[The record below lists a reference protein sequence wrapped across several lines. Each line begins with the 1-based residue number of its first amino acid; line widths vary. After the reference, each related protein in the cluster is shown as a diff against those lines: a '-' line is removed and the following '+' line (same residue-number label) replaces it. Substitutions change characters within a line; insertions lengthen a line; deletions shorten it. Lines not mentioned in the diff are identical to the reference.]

1 MDLKRLL
8 KIILLIVF
16 IIITTTGAIGLI
28 ANLMEAVDK
37 GFDTPMDPNCATLQQ
52 QGVTDIDCATYSSQL
67 TGSIVGNV
75 INAIIW
81 FWILRRRKKRSTEPS
96 PKSPYEIPTE
106 SRKKRQKKSESDFPD
121 FDDGQ
126 GSIFS

>member
-1 MDLKRLL
+1 MNLKRLL

-16 IIITTTGAIGLI
+16 IIITTSGAIGLI
-28 ANLMEAVDK
+28 YGLIEAVDK
-37 GFDTPMDPNCATLQQ
+37 GFDTPTDPLCATLQQ
-52 QGVTDIDCATYSSQL
+52 QGATLDCPTYSSEVNGL
-67 TGSIVGNV
+67 IVINV

-106 SRKKRQKKSESDFPD
+106 SRKKRQRKSESDFPD

>member
-1 MDLKRLL
+1 MNSKRLL

-16 IIITTTGAIGLI
+16 IIITTSGAIGLI
-28 ANLMEAVDK
+28 SGVIEAVDK
-37 GFDTPMDPNCATLQQ
+37 GFDTPTDPLCATLQQ
-52 QGVTDIDCATYSSQL
+52 QGATLDCPTYSSEVNGL
-67 TGSIVGNV
+67 IVIKV
-75 INAIIW
+75 IFAIIW
-81 FWILRRRKKRSTEPS
+81 FWILWRRKKRSTAPS

-106 SRKKRQKKSESDFPD
+106 SKRKRQSKSESDFPD

>member
-1 MDLKRLL
+1 MNSKRLL

-16 IIITTTGAIGLI
+16 IIITTTSVIGLI
-28 ANLMEAVDK
+28 SGVIEAVDK
-37 GFDTPMDPNCATLQQ
+37 GFDTPTDPMCATLQQ
-52 QGVTDIDCATYSSQL
+52 QGVTVEDCPTYSSEVRSAI
-67 TGSIVGNV
+67 TGNV
-75 INAIIW
+75 MIAIIW
-81 FWILRRRKKRSTEPS
+81 FWILWRRKKRSTAPS

-106 SRKKRQKKSESDFPD
+106 SRKKRQRTSESDFPD

>member
-1 MDLKRLL
+1 MNSKRLL

-16 IIITTTGAIGLI
+16 IIITTSGAIGLI
-28 ANLMEAVDK
+28 SGVIEAVDK
-37 GFDTPMDPNCATLQQ
+37 GFDTPTDPLCATLQQ
-52 QGVTDIDCATYSSQL
+52 QGATLDCPTYSSEVNGL
-67 TGSIVGNV
+67 IVINV

>member
-1 MDLKRLL
+1 MNSKRLL

-28 ANLMEAVDK
+28 SNLIEAVDK
-37 GFDTPMDPNCATLQQ
+37 GFDTPTDPLCATLQQ
-52 QGVTDIDCATYSSQL
+52 QGATLDCPTYSSEVNGL
-67 TGSIVGNV
+67 IVINV

-81 FWILRRRKKRSTEPS
+81 FWILRRRKKRSTAPS

-106 SRKKRQKKSESDFPD
+106 SRRKRQSKSESDFPD

>member
-1 MDLKRLL
+1 MNSKRLL

-28 ANLMEAVDK
+28 SNLIEAVDK
-37 GFDTPMDPNCATLQQ
+37 GFDTPTDPLCATLQQ
-52 QGVTDIDCATYSSQL
+52 QGATLDCPTYSSEVNGL
-67 TGSIVGNV
+67 IVINV
-75 INAIIW
+75 IIAIIW

>member
-1 MDLKRLL
+1 MNSKRLL

-16 IIITTTGAIGLI
+16 IIITTSGAIGLI
-28 ANLMEAVDK
+28 SGVIEAVDK
-37 GFDTPMDPNCATLQQ
+37 GFDTPTDPLCATLQQ
-52 QGVTDIDCATYSSQL
+52 QGATLDCPTYSSEVNGL
-67 TGSIVGNV
+67 IVINV

-106 SRKKRQKKSESDFPD
+106 SRKKRQRKSESDFPD

>member
-1 MDLKRLL
+1 MNSKRLL

-28 ANLMEAVDK
+28 SNLIEAVDK
-37 GFDTPMDPNCATLQQ
+37 GFDTPTDPLCATLQQ
-52 QGVTDIDCATYSSQL
+52 QGATLDCPTYSSEVNGL
-67 TGSIVGNV
+67 IVINV

-106 SRKKRQKKSESDFPD
+106 SRKKRQRKSESDFPD

>member
-1 MDLKRLL
+1 MNSKRLL

-16 IIITTTGAIGLI
+16 IIITTTGTIGLI
-28 ANLMEAVDK
+28 SNLIEAVDK
-37 GFDTPMDPNCATLQQ
+37 GFDTPTDPLCATLQQ
-52 QGVTDIDCATYSSQL
+52 QGATLDCPTYSSEVNGL
-67 TGSIVGNV
+67 IVINV

>member
-1 MDLKRLL
+1 MNSKRLL

-52 QGVTDIDCATYSSQL
+52 QGVTVEDCPTYSSEVR
-67 TGSIVGNV
+67 SAIVGNV
-75 INAIIW
+75 MIAIIW
-81 FWILRRRKKRSTEPS
+81 FWILWRRKKRSTAPS

>member
-1 MDLKRLL
+1 MNSKRLL

-16 IIITTTGAIGLI
+16 IIITTSGAIGLI
-28 ANLMEAVDK
+28 SGVIEAVDK
-37 GFDTPMDPNCATLQQ
+37 GFDTPTDPLCATLQQ
-52 QGVTDIDCATYSSQL
+52 QGATLDCPTYSSEVNGL
-67 TGSIVGNV
+67 IVINV
-75 INAIIW
+75 IIAIIW

>member
-1 MDLKRLL
+1 MNSKRLL

-28 ANLMEAVDK
+28 SNLIEAVDK
-37 GFDTPMDPNCATLQQ
+37 GFDTPTDPLCATLQQ
-52 QGVTDIDCATYSSQL
+52 QGATLDCPTYSSEVNGL
-67 TGSIVGNV
+67 IVINV
-75 INAIIW
+75 IIAIIW
-81 FWILRRRKKRSTEPS
+81 FWILWRRKKRSTAPS

-106 SRKKRQKKSESDFPD
+106 SRRKRQSKSESDFPD

>member
-1 MDLKRLL
+1 MNSKRLL

-28 ANLMEAVDK
+28 SNLIEAVDK
-37 GFDTPMDPNCATLQQ
+37 GFDTPTDPLCATLQQ
-52 QGVTDIDCATYSSQL
+52 QGATLDCPTYSSEVNGL
-67 TGSIVGNV
+67 IVINV
-75 INAIIW
+75 IIAIIW
-81 FWILRRRKKRSTEPS
+81 FWILWRRKKRSTAPS

-106 SRKKRQKKSESDFPD
+106 SKRKRQSKSESDFPD

>member
-1 MDLKRLL
+1 MNSKRLL

-16 IIITTTGAIGLI
+16 IIITTSGAIGLI
-28 ANLMEAVDK
+28 YGLIEAVDK
-37 GFDTPMDPNCATLQQ
+37 GFDTPTDPLCATLQQ
-52 QGVTDIDCATYSSQL
+52 QGATLDCPTYSSEVNGL
-67 TGSIVGNV
+67 IVINV
-75 INAIIW
+75 IIAIIW
-81 FWILRRRKKRSTEPS
+81 FWILWRRKKRSTAPS

-106 SRKKRQKKSESDFPD
+106 SKRKRQSKSESDFPD

>member
-16 IIITTTGAIGLI
+16 IVITTTSVIGLI
-28 ANLMEAVDK
+28 SGVIEAVDK
-37 GFDTPMDPNCATLQQ
+37 GFDTPTDPLCATLQQ
-52 QGVTDIDCATYSSQL
+52 QGATLDCPTYSSEVNGL
-67 TGSIVGNV
+67 IVINV
-75 INAIIW
+75 IIAIIW
-81 FWILRRRKKRSTEPS
+81 FWILWRRKKRSTAPS

-106 SRKKRQKKSESDFPD
+106 SKRKRQSKSESDFPD

>member
-1 MDLKRLL
+1 MNSKRLL

-28 ANLMEAVDK
+28 SSLIEAVDK
-37 GFDTPMDPNCATLQQ
+37 GFDTPTDPNCVTLQL
-52 QGVTDIDCATYSSQL
+52 QGVTVEDCPTYSSEVSGL
-67 TGSIVGNV
+67 IM
-75 INAIIW
+75 INAINTIIW
-81 FWILRRRKKRSTEPS
+81 FGILWRRKKRSAAPS
-96 PKSPYEIPTE
+96 PKSPYEMSTE

>member
-1 MDLKRLL
+1 MNSKRLL

-28 ANLMEAVDK
+28 SGVIEAVDK
-37 GFDTPMDPNCATLQQ
+37 GFDTPTDPLCATLQQ
-52 QGVTDIDCATYSSQL
+52 QGATLDCPTYSSEVSGL
-67 TGSIVGNV
+67 IVINV
-75 INAIIW
+75 IFAIIW
-81 FWILRRRKKRSTEPS
+81 FWILWRRKKRSTAPS

-106 SRKKRQKKSESDFPD
+106 SRRKRQSKSESDFPD

>member
-1 MDLKRLL
+1 M
-8 KIILLIVF
+8 I
-16 IIITTTGAIGLI
+16 
-28 ANLMEAVDK
+28 EAVDK
-37 GFDTPMDPNCATLQQ
+37 GFDTPTDPLCATLQQ
-52 QGVTDIDCATYSSQL
+52 QGATLDCPTYSSEVNGL
-67 TGSIVGNV
+67 IVINV

-106 SRKKRQKKSESDFPD
+106 SRKKRQRKSESDFPD

>member
-16 IIITTTGAIGLI
+16 IVITTTSVIGLI
-28 ANLMEAVDK
+28 SGLIEAVDK
-37 GFDTPMDPNCATLQQ
+37 GFDTPTDPLCATLQQ
-52 QGVTDIDCATYSSQL
+52 QGATLDCPTYSSEVNGL
-67 TGSIVGNV
+67 IVINV
-75 INAIIW
+75 IIAIIW
-81 FWILRRRKKRSTEPS
+81 FWILWRRKKRSTAPS

-106 SRKKRQKKSESDFPD
+106 SRKKRQRKSESDFPD

>member
-1 MDLKRLL
+1 MNSKRLL

-16 IIITTTGAIGLI
+16 IIITTSGAIGLI
-28 ANLMEAVDK
+28 SGVIEAVDK
-37 GFDTPMDPNCATLQQ
+37 GFDTPTDPLCATLQQ
-52 QGVTDIDCATYSSQL
+52 QGATLDCPTYSSEVNGL
-67 TGSIVGNV
+67 IVINV
-75 INAIIW
+75 ITAIIW
-81 FWILRRRKKRSTEPS
+81 FWILWRRKKRSTAPS

-106 SRKKRQKKSESDFPD
+106 SKRKRQSKSESDFPD

>member
-1 MDLKRLL
+1 MNSKRLL

-16 IIITTTGAIGLI
+16 IIITTSGAIGLI
-28 ANLMEAVDK
+28 SGVIEAVDK
-37 GFDTPMDPNCATLQQ
+37 GFDTPTDPLCATLQQ
-52 QGVTDIDCATYSSQL
+52 QGATLDCPTYSSEVNGL
-67 TGSIVGNV
+67 IVINV

-106 SRKKRQKKSESDFPD
+106 SKRKRQSKSESDFPD

>member
-1 MDLKRLL
+1 MNSKRLL

-28 ANLMEAVDK
+28 SGVIEAVDK
-37 GFDTPMDPNCATLQQ
+37 GFDTPTDPLCATLQQ
-52 QGVTDIDCATYSSQL
+52 QGATLDCPTYSSEVNGL
-67 TGSIVGNV
+67 IVINV
-75 INAIIW
+75 IFAIIW
-81 FWILRRRKKRSTEPS
+81 FWILWRRKKRSTAPS

-106 SRKKRQKKSESDFPD
+106 SRRKRQSKSESDFPD

>member
-1 MDLKRLL
+1 MNSKRLL

-28 ANLMEAVDK
+28 SNLFEAVDK
-37 GFDTPMDPNCATLQQ
+37 GFDTPTDPLCATLQQ
-52 QGVTDIDCATYSSQL
+52 QGATLDCPTYSSEVNGL
-67 TGSIVGNV
+67 IVINV

-106 SRKKRQKKSESDFPD
+106 SRKKRQRKSESDFPD

>member
-1 MDLKRLL
+1 MNSKRLL

-28 ANLMEAVDK
+28 SNLIEAVDK
-37 GFDTPMDPNCATLQQ
+37 GFDTPTDPLCATLQQ
-52 QGVTDIDCATYSSQL
+52 QGATLDCPTYSSEVNGL
-67 TGSIVGNV
+67 IVINV

-106 SRKKRQKKSESDFPD
+106 SRKKRQNKSESDFPD

>member
-1 MDLKRLL
+1 MNSKRLL

-28 ANLMEAVDK
+28 SNLIEAVDK
-37 GFDTPMDPNCATLQQ
+37 GFDTPTDPLCATLQQ
-52 QGVTDIDCATYSSQL
+52 QGATLDCPTYSSEVNGL
-67 TGSIVGNV
+67 IVINV
-75 INAIIW
+75 IIAIIW
-81 FWILRRRKKRSTEPS
+81 FWILWRRKKRSTAPS

-106 SRKKRQKKSESDFPD
+106 SRKKRQRKSESDFPD

>member
-16 IIITTTGAIGLI
+16 IIITTSGAIGLI
-28 ANLMEAVDK
+28 YGLIEAVDK
-37 GFDTPMDPNCATLQQ
+37 GFDTPTDPLCATLQQ
-52 QGVTDIDCATYSSQL
+52 QGATLDCPTYSSEVSGL
-67 TGSIVGNV
+67 II
-75 INAIIW
+75 INAINTIIW
-81 FWILRRRKKRSTEPS
+81 FGILWRRKKRSAAPS
-96 PKSPYEIPTE
+96 PKSPYEMSTE
-106 SRKKRQKKSESDFPD
+106 SRKKRQRKSETDFPD

>member
-1 MDLKRLL
+1 MNSKRLL

-28 ANLMEAVDK
+28 SNLIEAVDK
-37 GFDTPMDPNCATLQQ
+37 GFDTPTDPLCATLQQ
-52 QGVTDIDCATYSSQL
+52 QGATLDCPTYSSEVNGL
-67 TGSIVGNV
+67 IVINV

-81 FWILRRRKKRSTEPS
+81 FWILWRRKKRSTAPS

-106 SRKKRQKKSESDFPD
+106 SKRKRQSKSESDFPD

>member
-1 MDLKRLL
+1 MNSKRLL

-16 IIITTTGAIGLI
+16 IIITTSGAIGLI
-28 ANLMEAVDK
+28 YGLIEAVDK
-37 GFDTPMDPNCATLQQ
+37 GFDTPTDPLCATLQQ
-52 QGVTDIDCATYSSQL
+52 QGATLDCPTYSSEVNGL
-67 TGSIVGNV
+67 IVINV

-81 FWILRRRKKRSTEPS
+81 FWILWRRKKRSTEPS

>member
-16 IIITTTGAIGLI
+16 IIITTSGAIGLI
-28 ANLMEAVDK
+28 SGVIEAVDK
-37 GFDTPMDPNCATLQQ
+37 GFDTPTDPLCATLQQ
-52 QGVTDIDCATYSSQL
+52 QGATLDCPTYSSEVNGL
-67 TGSIVGNV
+67 IVINV
-75 INAIIW
+75 IIAIIW
-81 FWILRRRKKRSTEPS
+81 FWILWRRKKRSTAPS

-106 SRKKRQKKSESDFPD
+106 SRKKRQRKSESDFPD

>member
-1 MDLKRLL
+1 MNSKRLL

-16 IIITTTGAIGLI
+16 IIITTSGAIGLI
-28 ANLMEAVDK
+28 SGVIEAVDK
-37 GFDTPMDPNCATLQQ
+37 GFDTPTDPLCATLQQ
-52 QGVTDIDCATYSSQL
+52 QGATLDCPTYSSEVNGL
-67 TGSIVGNV
+67 IVINV
-75 INAIIW
+75 IIAIIW
-81 FWILRRRKKRSTEPS
+81 FWILWRRKKRSTAPS

-106 SRKKRQKKSESDFPD
+106 SKRKRQSKSESDFPD

>member
-16 IIITTTGAIGLI
+16 IIITTSGAIGLI
-28 ANLMEAVDK
+28 YGLIEAVDK
-37 GFDTPMDPNCATLQQ
+37 GFDTPTDPLCATLQQ
-52 QGVTDIDCATYSSQL
+52 QGATLDCPTYSSEVNGL
-67 TGSIVGNV
+67 IVINV
-75 INAIIW
+75 IIAIIW
-81 FWILRRRKKRSTEPS
+81 FWILWRRKKRSTAPS

-106 SRKKRQKKSESDFPD
+106 SRKKRQRKSESDFPD

>member
-16 IIITTTGAIGLI
+16 IIITTSGAIGLI
-28 ANLMEAVDK
+28 YGLIEAVDK
-37 GFDTPMDPNCATLQQ
+37 GFDTPTDPLCATLQQ
-52 QGVTDIDCATYSSQL
+52 QGATLDCPTYSSEVNGL
-67 TGSIVGNV
+67 IVINV
-75 INAIIW
+75 IIAIIW
-81 FWILRRRKKRSTEPS
+81 FWILWRRKKRSTAPS

-106 SRKKRQKKSESDFPD
+106 SKRKRQSKSESDFPD

>member
-1 MDLKRLL
+1 MNSKRLL

-16 IIITTTGAIGLI
+16 IIITTSGAIGLI
-28 ANLMEAVDK
+28 SGVIEAVDK
-37 GFDTPMDPNCATLQQ
+37 GFDTPTDPLCATLQQ
-52 QGVTDIDCATYSSQL
+52 QGATLDCPTYSSEVNGL
-67 TGSIVGNV
+67 IVINV
-75 INAIIW
+75 IIAIIW
-81 FWILRRRKKRSTEPS
+81 FWILWRRKKRSTAPS

-106 SRKKRQKKSESDFPD
+106 SRKKRQRKSESDFPD

>member
-1 MDLKRLL
+1 MNSKRLL

-28 ANLMEAVDK
+28 SNLIEAVDK
-37 GFDTPMDPNCATLQQ
+37 GFDTPTDPLCATLQQ
-52 QGVTDIDCATYSSQL
+52 QGATLDCPTYSSEVNGL
-67 TGSIVGNV
+67 IVINV

-126 GSIFS
+126 GSILS

>member
-16 IIITTTGAIGLI
+16 VLITVFGVIGLI
-28 ANLMEAVDK
+28 ANLMEAYAN
-37 GFDTPMDPNCATLQQ
+37 GFDTPTDPLCATLQQ
-52 QGVTDIDCATYSSQL
+52 QGATDIDCATYSSQL

-75 INAIIW
+75 ITAIIW
-81 FWILRRRKKRSTEPS
+81 FWILSRRKKRSTAPS

-106 SRKKRQKKSESDFPD
+106 SRKKRQRKSESDFPD

>member
-1 MDLKRLL
+1 MNSKRLL

-16 IIITTTGAIGLI
+16 IIITTSGAIGLI
-28 ANLMEAVDK
+28 SGVIEAVDK
-37 GFDTPMDPNCATLQQ
+37 GFDTPTDPLCATLQQ
-52 QGVTDIDCATYSSQL
+52 QGATLDCPTYSSEVNGL
-67 TGSIVGNV
+67 IVINV

-81 FWILRRRKKRSTEPS
+81 FWILWRRKKRSTAPS

-106 SRKKRQKKSESDFPD
+106 SKRKRQSKSESDFPD

>member
-28 ANLMEAVDK
+28 SGVIEAVDK
-37 GFDTPMDPNCATLQQ
+37 GFDTPTDPLCATLQQ
-52 QGVTDIDCATYSSQL
+52 QGATLDCPTYSSEVNGL
-67 TGSIVGNV
+67 IVINV

-81 FWILRRRKKRSTEPS
+81 FWILRRRKKRSTAPS

-106 SRKKRQKKSESDFPD
+106 SRRKRQSKSESDFPD

>member
-1 MDLKRLL
+1 MNSKRLL

-28 ANLMEAVDK
+28 SNLIEAVDK
-37 GFDTPMDPNCATLQQ
+37 GFDTPTDPLCATLQQ
-52 QGVTDIDCATYSSQL
+52 QGATLDCPTYSSEVNGL
-67 TGSIVGNV
+67 IVINV